1 MQAHAGQSPPKRS
14 ETLITELSH
23 VGCAEARFG
32 AMCQLVLKKE
42 VDALA
47 FLLCAAL
54 GRRDFFLIALKNLAE
69 RALLRD
75 PDVWGATKRVDCR
88 LKFSRPTFCVRFG
101 IVGLGSGFIPLR
113 RTWACQ
119 RPLSFLIV
127 AINMHPMIVTHV

>member
-1 MQAHAGQSPPKRS
+1 
-14 ETLITELSH
+14 
-23 VGCAEARFG
+23 
-32 AMCQLVLKKE
+32 MCQLVLKKV

-47 FLLCAAL
+47 FVLCAAL

-69 RALLRD
+69 RALLGD

-88 LKFSRPTFCVRFG
+88 LKFSRPTFCVRF
-101 IVGLGSGFIPLR
+101 VTEGLGSGFIPLR

-127 AINMHPMIVTHV
+127 AIAMPPLVVKHLQDDGTAGPGIILAQ